1 MTEPHVISLSGP
13 TPALK
18 PNLSVSSSNDSGTIK
33 LNHLPALDT
42 PKKSVNFGPGADLL
56 MNQNRAARSNSPK
69 SDISLSE
76 LKSLEVNT
84 STMSKQSAENYH
96 YSSITFVRIITY
108 RPLEYAT
115 RNCNYK

>member
-1 MTEPHVISLSGP
+1 MAEPHVISLSGP
-13 TPALK
+13 PPALK

-76 LKSLEVNT
+76 LKSLEIPAPKFDVFALKT
-84 STMSKQSAENYH
+84 QLLIVGEPS
-96 YSSITFVRIITY
+96 
-108 RPLEYAT
+108 
-115 RNCNYK
+115 